1 MIGGEGLFE
10 RWQAAERQ
18 RARAE
23 RELAGIERRANA
35 ARRLFEAL
43 RAERDAARSH
53 YAAPL
58 ADAIAAARPA
68 ALRRGLRGRAR
79 PTSSSPVR
87 RILGGK
93 SLLASQLS
101 AGAREQLALLARLAA
116 ARLAGGVP
124 IWLDDALGHTD
135 PERLAA
141 LGPLLAAA
149 GESSQVI
156 VLTCSPERFR
166 SVPRRARRRIALI
179 GRSAAARAT
188 PPRAR
193 RGGAASRTRA

>member
-1 MIGGEGLFE
+1 VLGGEGLFE
-10 RWQAAERQ
+10 RWQTAERA

-23 RELAGIERRANA
+23 RDLAGRARRANA
-35 ARRLFEAL
+35 ARRLFEVL
-43 RAERDAARSH
+43 REERDAARSH

-58 ADAIAAARPA
+58 ADAIAQLGRPLYGA
-68 ALRRGLRGRAR
+68 DFAVELSEDLA
-79 PTSSSPVR
+79 PVR

-101 AGAREQLALLARLAA
+101 AGACEQLALLVRLAA

-124 IWLDDALGHTD
+124 LWLDDALGHTD
-135 PERLAA
+135 PDRLAA

-149 GESSQVI
+149 GDASQVI

-166 SVPRRARRRIALI
+166 SVPGARVIELR
-179 GRSAAARAT
+179 
-188 PPRAR
+188 
-193 RGGAASRTRA
+193 

>member
-58 ADAIAAARPA
+58 ADAIAELGRPLYGA
-68 ALRRGLRGRAR
+68 DFAVELSDDL
-79 PTSSSPVR
+79 TPVR

-101 AGAREQLALLARLAA
+101 AGAREQLALLARVGRRASRAA
-116 ARLAGGVP
+116 CRSGSTTRSVTPTPSGLPRSARCSPPRGLEPGDRA
-124 IWLDDALGHTD
+124 D
-135 PERLAA
+135 
-141 LGPLLAAA
+141 LLA
-149 GESSQVI
+149 
-156 VLTCSPERFR
+156 ERFR
-166 SVPRRARRRIALI
+166 SVPGVRLVEL
-179 GRSAAARAT
+179 S
-188 PPRAR
+188 
-193 RGGAASRTRA
+193 